1 MGMVK
6 RLWKPAVLCML
17 SIGFVAVS
25 HGRACGDFDPEEPD
39 RADFAE
45 EEYEILERLREC
57 PLDITEAA
65 IDDFL
70 DIPGFPRSLAEKIV
84 RARED
89 GKGASL
95 WLKSL
100 TPLELERL
108 YRYEEFCLLPRRAPL
123 RLTGRFSAE
132 RFGTNGLERR
142 QAFLTC
148 AGDGYGGSARFRSSV
163 DVVTVSGCVSKRLL
177 GGRVVIHGWDFVPDI
192 AMGLLFDGSFTYY
205 PFTSGYPFRRYRTV
219 AARTSFYPVA
229 VRGVAVESY
238 SGGACILVFAGR
250 PRTWRGDRFCLGNA
264 VLGGMRI
271 CRRCAS
277 WELGA
282 SLCRDPA
289 HDGGSLAGVDGRCR
303 LGSMAIGGEMAC
315 GAAGSVSGVWGIRFR
330 GEVFDIGMLLHE
342 VSFSHAGRFGA
353 AAGRRSDTDEAH
365 RGFSVVLGRW
375 DTGGCRV
382 RAAFEQMRIRERLG
396 DLRRRSIRVEMERR
410 RRPVRVRVSFHSRI
424 DRERS
429 GFIHPGSLIEGEHL
443 SKVKLSTEW
452 RPHRLLSFGATFQ
465 YTGSGCG
472 RGSCLAPSIRL
483 MGPSG
488 SFDWMLKA
496 AFYGSYAGK
505 AVFSV
510 YEPALEGGYPWKQLY
525 GSGAAW
531 VFRSR
536 ISVGV
541 MRFSWRLSGCD
552 DGMIEGNVQIG
563 LKL

>member
-1 MGMVK
+1 MVK
-6 RLWKPAVLCML
+6 RLWAPAVLCML
-17 SIGFVAVS
+17 SIGFATVS

-57 PLDITEAA
+57 PLDITEADL
-65 IDDFL
+65 DDFL
-70 DIPGFPRSLAEKIV
+70 HIPGFPRSLAEKII
-84 RARED
+84 RAREG
-89 GKGASL
+89 GKGAAV
-95 WLKSL
+95 WLKSF
-100 TPLELERL
+100 TPFELERL

-142 QAFLTC
+142 QAFLSC
-148 AGDGYGGSARFRSSV
+148 AGDGYGGAARFRSSAGV
-163 DVVTVSGCVSKRLL
+163 ATVSGCVSKRFL
-177 GGRVVIHGWDFVPDI
+177 GGRFVIHVGDFVPDI

-229 VRGVAVESY
+229 LRGTAVESY

-250 PRTWRGDRFCLGNA
+250 PRTWSGDRFRLGTA
-264 VLGGMRI
+264 ALSGMRV
-271 CRRCAS
+271 CRRSAS

-289 HDGGSLAGVDGRCR
+289 HDGGSMACVDGRCR
-303 LGSMAIGGEMAC
+303 LGSLAIGGEMAC
-315 GAAGSVSGVWGIRFR
+315 GVTGSVSGVWGIRFR
-330 GEVFDIGMLLHE
+330 GVGFDIGMLLHE
-342 VSFSHAGRFGA
+342 VTFAYASRLGA
-353 AAGRRSDTDEAH
+353 TAGRRSDTDEAH

-396 DLRRRSIRVEMERR
+396 DLWRRSIRVELEKR

-429 GFIHPGSLIEGEHL
+429 GFFHTDSRIEDDHL

-452 RPHRLLSFGATFQ
+452 RPHRLLSFGVTCQ
-465 YTGSGCG
+465 YTGAGCG

-483 MGPSG
+483 LGPSG

-496 AFYGSYAGK
+496 VFYDSYAGK
-505 AVFSV
+505 AAFSV
-510 YEPALEGGYPWKQLY
+510 HEPALEGGYPWKQLH

-541 MRFSWRLSGCD
+541 MRFSWRISGCD
-552 DGMIEGNVQIG
+552 DGSIEGNVQVG